1 MFFCITFSV
10 LAAYLRRKS
19 KLRYVSQPT
28 RWQRMERWGPT
39 LKNSMENCR
48 MPPGPPAV
56 LCLRKSFYGQEI
68 GPWPGGGIYIY
79 IYLFFS
85 LFFQSFLYIISR
97 TRMGCQEDKRRCA
110 IWGYVDIRWHVFMS
124 WNNFIRTIFDRAD
137 GAEKKTLSWCNPQ
150 LIDIVAIVN
159 ILICFSSYEI
169 SFLDVDIHL
178 LVFGYCWGLLRGP
191 ESSEEGCWKSPGRVL
206 NHLLNHV
213 PPRL

>member
-1 MFFCITFSV
+1 MVEVDYTSVFCITFSV

-79 IYLFFS
+79 FCFF
-85 LFFQSFLYIISR
+85 
-97 TRMGCQEDKRRCA
+97 
-110 IWGYVDIRWHVFMS
+110 H
-124 WNNFIRTIFDRAD
+124 
-137 GAEKKTLSWCNPQ
+137 
-150 LIDIVAIVN
+150 
-159 ILICFSSYEI
+159 CFSNHFSI
-169 SFLDVDIHL
+169 SFLEQEWDVKKIKEDVQYEDIC
-178 LVFGYCWGLLRGP
+178 GYTVACFHELKQFHPYDIRSGRWGREKNSKLM
-191 ESSEEGCWKSPGRVL
+191 
-206 NHLLNHV
+206 
-213 PPRL
+213 

>member
-1 MFFCITFSV
+1 MSLPLNIFTLNGGSWLHQCFFCITFSV

-97 TRMGCQEDKRRCA
+97 TRMGCQEDKRRSV
-110 IWGYVDIRWHVFMS
+110 IWGYMWMYGGMFS
-124 WNNFIRTIFDRAD
+124 WAETISSVRYSI
-137 GAEKKTLSWCNPQ
+137 GPLGPRKKL
-150 LIDIVAIVN
+150 
-159 ILICFSSYEI
+159 
-169 SFLDVDIHL
+169 
-178 LVFGYCWGLLRGP
+178 
-191 ESSEEGCWKSPGRVL
+191 
-206 NHLLNHV
+206 
-213 PPRL
+213 